1 MQCPQCQGYS
11 LEPVEI
17 ETGLVASQ
25 CQKCQGT
32 LLPLMNYRY
41 WADQNA
47 SNDVENT
54 AVEQG
59 SACDITVED
68 SEQAK
73 LCPKCSRFMTRYTIG
88 EGSENKLELCSGC
101 DEAWL
106 DHGEWQL
113 LKALDLQNKLPAI
126 FTEAWQRNIRLK
138 KQEASLKANYK
149 ERLGEE
155 VFDKADE
162 FKQWLEQQEN
172 RNEITQYLIT
182 KL

>member
-1 MQCPQCQGYS
+1 MQCPQCKGYS
-11 LEPVEI
+11 LEPYEI
-17 ETGLVASQ
+17 EAGLIASQ
-25 CQKCQGT
+25 CQKCEGT

-41 WADQNA
+41 WADQNPDIA
-47 SNDVENT
+47 PFDTSKPIT
-54 AVEQG
+54 A
-59 SACDITVED
+59 ED

-113 LKALDLQNKLPAI
+113 LKTLDLQGKLPAI

-149 ERLGEE
+149 ERLGAD

-172 RNEITQYLIT
+172 RNEITQYLVT
-182 KL
+182 RLD